1 MSMHE
6 QMVMILDK
14 LQKGETLEN
23 GEINFLINLYN
34 GYFREWNL
42 AEQALNANHANR
54 KLMLRYKHQNK

>member
-1 MSMHE
+1 MQE
-6 QMVMILDK
+6 KMVSILEK
-14 LQKGETLEN
+14 LQKGEILGQE
-23 GEINFLINLYN
+23 EISFLIDLYN